1 MRILAQKC
9 MILCLLA
16 VLSLL
21 NITNVAAQ
29 GSEVS
34 VDDVLWAV
42 GMDMVTIPIPPR
54 EVVYAG
60 FFITIHR
67 KDQIEPF
74 EIIKL
79 GAVMSM
85 DEAKLD
91 GTARVA
97 FGFGKKPMVDKDTEL
112 LVITGINSSRSAFV
126 LDLEQYSIHM
136 EKKYMIRWLPSELI
150 NVKLNDPI
158 PILQLVPDRELRYD
172 MSDIENLV
180 IKYGFIVTLNLILTD
195 YLPEVQKD
203 MEELLKLID
212 G

>member
-67 KDQIEPF
+67 KDQIEP
-74 EIIKL
+74 L
-79 GAVMSM
+79 GSQHFSGHS
-85 DEAKLD
+85 LS
-91 GTARVA
+91 
-97 FGFGKKPMVDKDTEL
+97 DT
-112 LVITGINSSRSAFV
+112 N
-126 LDLEQYSIHM
+126 
-136 EKKYMIRWLPSELI
+136 
-150 NVKLNDPI
+150 
-158 PILQLVPDRELRYD
+158 
-172 MSDIENLV
+172 
-180 IKYGFIVTLNLILTD
+180 
-195 YLPEVQKD
+195 
-203 MEELLKLID
+203 
-212 G
+212 